1 MTATVALMY
10 NMASVNVRV
19 VFVKLATL
27 GETMY
32 NNFRSIRIC

>member
-19 VFVKLATL
+19 AFVKVATL
-27 GETMY
+27 SETM
-32 NNFRSIRIC
+32 